1 MKKQISFLA
10 LSALVACLGL
20 ASCNSGGQASSES
33 YSPISLV
40 EEQNNIWLDR
50 YGEADISVT
59 GGTGEY
65 TYVSSDTSVVTVEG
79 KRAYAQGKGTAI
91 ITVSDGK
98 SEVQINVKVRDSGVK
113 PTLSFKSLEAYLDTD
128 INLPQEVSYNGATM
142 QTTIEY
148 QVSMKDPSVASFENG
163 QLRGLKLGST
173 LVDVTATWKGLT
185 LSKKGINLEV
195 KEPLYISVTD
205 EDVNLH
211 NVATKLG
218 RYGLDAIV
226 YEKGIAL
233 EGAAVVYSIVSGQ
246 EHIRLDG
253 NMVYALSEGDATI
266 KASFQKDGHQSGVLI
281 NIHVGP
287 NYEETSFLNP
297 STKPNYYAKVEDH
310 PAGRDEVFAYKAD
323 PNVTSADC
331 WESHIVEASAN
342 TKIVD
347 LYRAGK
353 RYFAYDLYY
362 TSNQNLM
369 VGCSAKT
376 SWISVGDYF
385 RKDYLTI
392 LKDGKVSNVLEKN
405 TWVTMVYDLKALWST
420 NLGLSSYFFFFVN
433 DGSTTQYLSNA
444 RFYLDDTF
452 LPSENRSYEKK
463 EGYTQATNDEFDV
476 RIPTSKSYSM
486 GSSEPGL
493 IVSPEEVP
501 EYGASGKTID
511 GVANPYSYQTKIS
524 SSSKNALV
532 VSTSMNETYDD
543 SLYRMSKLG
552 SYFAFDIYPTNNSTL
567 TFEING
573 GNSGYF
579 ASVEVGS
586 GSLGQYDDWLVVYSG
601 EERLSTLK
609 ANQWQTVVYCFADAY
624 LEDCPSGQMAFSSA
638 DADDLVYIN
647 NCRYYYESDF
657 LPNNYALEDRRPVAN
672 DANTSVERKN
682 SGDLRGSYEIKSTK
696 GESSV
701 YFNGVSEDG
710 EFFSGGYRYLKYEL
724 YVDEGVSSIKLNSHA
739 DSGLVDNDE
748 DEIEIGK
755 EFTSEHDIYD
765 SEGVKATTINPK
777 SWYTVYQKVAKN
789 DSNLLGVDVSLS
801 AKGKSNSSIYIRYVD
816 FAYELYTLY
825 LRNIPGYTD
834 NVSLSFVKS
843 GDFAGSFRYSNGTS
857 GDVAGEAQNWGESGV
872 RFSGVA
878 ASDDSAPGAFFRVGY
893 HWIKTDV
900 YIEDGVPSFSIR
912 VSGDRNLERYWPQ
925 DIAVGKELPADVYA
939 TNMEGKRATVISA
952 KTWYTL
958 MIPVKYASADT
969 GNTYVTVY
977 SNGGSKAK
985 PSVMYFRNIE
995 YLKEADVPEV
1005 VPSPVMA
1012 RTDFPDLV
1020 SCVEQ
1025 SDGTFLYSN
1034 GVTAEN
1040 SNSGVYFNK
1049 VTDPKASTIDESTG
1063 SFFDEGYHYI
1073 KMGFKLERGDNFRMR
1088 VIGFPNAGADKLLT
1102 QYIKTVTVGSTLGE
1116 DILLYEEN
1124 GAKASTLQNGVWYDL
1139 YIPVIY
1145 DEGYVGWTDVL
1156 LFTTGG
1162 SQASPNLIRMRNIE
1176 FLKTFDK

>member
-1 MKKQISFLA
+1 MKKHATFLA
-10 LSALVACLGL
+10 LSVLTVALGL
-20 ASCNSGGQASSES
+20 ASCNSGGQTPAES
-33 YSPISLV
+33 YTPISV
-40 EEQNNIWLDR
+40 IDEQSNLWLDR

-59 GGTGEY
+59 GGNGEY
-65 TYVSSDTSVVTVEG
+65 TYISSDPSVVTVEG

-91 ITVSDGK
+91 ITVSDGV
-98 SEVQINVKVRDSGVK
+98 SEVKINVKVRDSGVK
-113 PTLSFKSLEAYLDTD
+113 PTLSFNSLEGYLDTD
-128 INLPQEVSYNGATM
+128 IELPQEVNYNGQFM
-142 QTTIEY
+142 QTAIEY
-148 QVSMKDPSVASFENG
+148 QMSVKDPSVASFQDG
-163 QLRGLKLGST
+163 KLRGLKLGT
-173 LVDVTATWKGLT
+173 TTVDVSATWKGLT
-185 LSKKGINLEV
+185 LTKKGINLEI

-205 EDVNLH
+205 EDVDLH

-218 RYGLDAIV
+218 RYSLDAIV
-226 YEKGIAL
+226 YEKGVAL
-233 EGAAVVYSIVSGQ
+233 EGAPVVYSIVSGD

-253 NMVYALSEGDATI
+253 NTVYALSVGDATI
-266 KASFQKDGHQSGVLI
+266 KASFVKDGHQAELLI

-310 PAGRDEVFAYKAD
+310 PEGRDEVFAYRAD

-347 LYRAGK
+347 LYREGK
-353 RYFAYDLYY
+353 RYLAYDLYY

-392 LKDGKVSNVLEKN
+392 LKDGEVTNVLEKN

-433 DGSTTQYLSNA
+433 DGSTTQYLSNV
-444 RFYLDDTF
+444 RYYLDDTF

-476 RIPTSKSYSM
+476 RIPTSKNYSM
-486 GSSEPGL
+486 GSAEPGL
-493 IVSPEEVP
+493 VVDPAEAP
-501 EYGASGKTID
+501 EYGASNTTVD
-511 GVANPYSYQTKIS
+511 GVANPYAYKTKIGS
-524 SSSKNALV
+524 STKNALV
-532 VSTSMNETYDD
+532 VATSMNETYDD

-567 TFEING
+567 YFEING
-573 GNSGYF
+573 GNSGY
-579 ASVEVGS
+579 SVNAEVGS
-586 GSLGQYDDWLVVYSG
+586 TSLSQYDEWLVVYSG
-601 EERLSTLK
+601 NERLSTLK
-609 ANQWQTVVYCFADAY
+609 ANQWQTVVFCFADAY

-638 DADDLVYIN
+638 DADDLVYVN

-657 LPNNYALEDRRPVAN
+657 LPDNYALEDRRPVAK
-672 DANTSVERKN
+672 DANTSVERLN
-682 SGDLRGSYEIKSTK
+682 NGDLRGSYQIKSST

-701 YFNGVSEDG
+701 SFNGVSEEG
-710 EFFSGGYRYLKYEL
+710 EFFSNGYRYLKYNL
-724 YVDEGVSSIKLNSHA
+724 YVEEGVSSIKLNSHA

-748 DEIEIGK
+748 EEIEIGK
-755 EFTSEHDIYD
+755 EFGSDHNIYD
-765 SEGVKATTINPK
+765 ADGVKANVLKSK
-777 SWYTVYQKVAKN
+777 SWYTVYQKVTTN
-789 DSNLLGVDVSLS
+789 DSTLLDVDVSLT
-801 AKGKSNSSIYIRYVD
+801 AKGSVGSSIYVRYVD
-816 FAYELYTLY
+816 FAYELNSLY
-825 LRNIPGYTD
+825 LRNIAGYTD
-834 NVSLSFVKS
+834 NVNLSFIKS
-843 GDFAGSFRYSNGTS
+843 GDFAGSYRYSNGTS
-857 GDVAGEAQNWGESGV
+857 GDIAGEAQNWGESGV

-878 ASDDSAPGAFFRVGY
+878 ASDDGAPGAFFYAGY
-893 HWIKTDV
+893 HWIKTDI

-912 VSGDRNLERYWPQ
+912 VSADRNLERYWPQ
-925 DIAVGKELPADVYA
+925 DIAVGKELPANVYA
-939 TNMEGKRATVISA
+939 TNMDGKRATMINA
-952 KTWYTL
+952 NQWYTL
-958 MIPVKYASADT
+958 MIPVKYTSADT
-969 GNTYVTVY
+969 GNTYVTIY

-1005 VPSPVMA
+1005 VPDPVMA

-1020 SCVEQ
+1020 SCSEQ

-1034 GVTAEN
+1034 GYTADN
-1040 SNSGVYFNK
+1040 SNSGVYFDK
-1049 VTDPKASTIDESTG
+1049 VTDPKAATIDESTG

-1102 QYIKTVTVGSTLGE
+1102 QYLKTVTVGSSLG
-1116 DILLYEEN
+1116 DDVLLYEED
-1124 GAKASTLQNGVWYDL
+1124 GTKASTLQNNVWYEL
-1139 YIPVIY
+1139 YIPIIY

-1156 LFTTGG
+1156 LYTAGG
-1162 SQASPNLIRMRNIE
+1162 TASNPNLIRMRNIE
-1176 FLKTFDK
+1176 FLKAFDK